1 MYNLEPEMVSSPSAL
16 PFWFGESSESDRI
29 VRQVVE
35 VLDLAQHYKI
45 AGLANAAS
53 AVIAEQMS
61 VSNVCAVLSA
71 ATRFNRPELVTR
83 CTEFTERHLAALLNT
98 AAFCELPDS
107 AVMSLVQSDKSQ
119 AEELDIFN
127 GLVRWGRKRFGS
139 GAPSSPAAAAPANP
153 GATAANAAAVK
164 ANLAAYL
171 GHIRFPL
178 IDGKSLDSVVEA
190 SGLVDEALLLEA
202 YRFHSSG
209 RLIQSSPRFRRRGG
223 GVALPRGMGSQQ
235 TGAQQTPA
243 HSTQRGSMASSKA
256 SPQRGSPTGVKPT
269 PKPTHGPAPAPTPVK
284 PQTSNTAANPGVA
297 AAATPHAPNTP
308 KTRGPHPPSSPAPK
322 TPAAPTASPSPGNGG
337 VPTLTPQLNALKMQ
351 WLKMCDF
358 IPPAELV
365 TVSHRPQAPGMHNA
379 LTEALCRGRTSCS
392 HT

>member
-1 MYNLEPEMVSSPSAL
+1 M
-16 PFWFGESSESDRI
+16 
-29 VRQVVE
+29 
-35 VLDLAQHYKI
+35 LDLAQHYKI

-139 GAPSSPAAAAPANP
+139 GAPPSPAAAAPANP

-269 PKPTHGPAPAPTPVK
+269 PKPTPGPAPAPTPVK
-284 PQTSNTAANPGVA
+284 PQASNTAANPGVA

-379 LTEALCRGRTSCS
+379 LTEALSRGRTSCS